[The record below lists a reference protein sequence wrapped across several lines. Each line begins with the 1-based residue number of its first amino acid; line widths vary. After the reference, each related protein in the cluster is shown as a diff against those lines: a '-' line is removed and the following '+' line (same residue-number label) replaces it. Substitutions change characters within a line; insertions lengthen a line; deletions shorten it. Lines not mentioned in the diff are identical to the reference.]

1 MKSKV
6 DKLAVDKLVPV
17 SVDLSKLSHVVKND
31 IVKKDVYNAKI
42 KNIEDKI
49 PGITSLATK
58 ATLNAKINKI
68 KGKISSATILATTAA
83 PNTKINEVKGKI
95 PSITNLASTTA
106 LTCIEIK
113 IPNVSNLVKETDYN
127 TKKSEI
133 ERNIN
138 DNAHD
143 KFITTP
149 EFNRLTAE
157 KFTSRLARVNLAIKS
172 DIANFVKKTDFDEK
186 LKNVTSN
193 KIELN

>member
-58 ATLNAKINKI
+58 ATRNAKINKI

-83 PNTKINEVKGKI
+83 PNTEINEVKGKI

-172 DIANFVKKTDFDEK
+172 DIVNFVKKTDFDEK